1 MSRVTASLLA
11 PRSCVCYRL
20 KTASHVCL
28 MCHVSQPQDSL
39 FFDAPASAVVIYS
52 NDLVIKPLG
61 AGADEQ
67 EEAEDAAEE
76 GEDE

>member
-1 MSRVTASLLA
+1 
-11 PRSCVCYRL
+11 
-20 KTASHVCL
+20 

-52 NDLVIKPLG
+52 NDLVLKPLG